1 MVLSLKGR
9 DGKRLSGANPADG
22 ASHIVRVITGVAL
35 LLPRS
40 ALLLSRS
47 ALLLSRP
54 ALLLRDRT
62 PRAPLTPPGV
72 SSFLAAAGLEVL
84 GLRQLGSSWDE
95 LPLHVLTQ
103 QRIHTERVRLSV
115 CE

>member
-22 ASHIVRVITGVAL
+22 AILPRSAL